1 MEAMSDL
8 WIEPAR
14 PGADKSSDAGEF
26 SCRGRHGDRA
36 ACGLQETG
44 SDRRVRRGGTR
55 GVAAV
60 VQVARGKGPRV
71 SAQPDATE
79 PDREDLR
86 AAGGLSGRRIAG
98 DFVTLGNVVVGLSPL
113 SNAARGQRRVERWVT
128 GKLIIDTLH
137 ALQQWGPAIA

>member
-1 MEAMSDL
+1 M
-8 WIEPAR
+8 
-14 PGADKSSDAGEF
+14 
-26 SCRGRHGDRA
+26 
-36 ACGLQETG
+36 
-44 SDRRVRRGGTR
+44 
-55 GVAAV
+55 AAV